1 MRRVG
6 ILLAIGAILGIAIVP
21 AEAETLEQ
29 VIAKHI
35 EARGG
40 QEAWAKLESMKLT
53 GQFVAFSKVAPFT
66 LQRKR
71 DRRYHMDHLQNEKQV
86 TIAYDGKNAWSDNHW
101 NQPGAMPIEAGP
113 DLDAVLREIDFATAL
128 FDYDERGFTAE
139 LIGETEIEGI
149 PAIGI
154 KLMRSEDS
162 VDTWY
167 LDPRTYLEIARESP
181 GSDFG
186 RPMPTRTFF
195 DDFRKVEGLV
205 IPHHV
210 EGQWYTRD
218 RVMTVESVE
227 LNAEIDDAL
236 FRIPAPNGMGPFV
249 GLVGNWK
256 VKTETRQ
263 QPGAP
268 WQESERE
275 GNIEAILRGALMQER
290 FVTEGGTEVIWT
302 LSFDS
307 FHEKYRYTAID
318 GQRNQ
323 LDVREGTFDDDGKL
337 VLSNMD
343 TGTTWSGFGM
353 TFHTRV
359 TMFDI
364 GDDAIKVHTELS
376 TDGGENWFLAAKREY
391 TRDQ

>member
-1 MRRVG
+1 MR
-6 ILLAIGAILGIAIVP
+6 ILLAIGAALGVAVAPIG
-21 AEAETLEQ
+21 AETLEE
-29 VIAKHI
+29 VIAKHV

-40 QEAWAKLESMKLT
+40 EEAWAKIESLKMT
-53 GQFVAFSKVAPFT
+53 GQYMAFSVVSPFT

-71 DRRYHMDHLQNEKQV
+71 DRRYHMDHLHNEKQV
-86 TIAYDGKNAWSDNHW
+86 TIAYDGENAWSDNHW
-101 NQPGAMPIEAGP
+101 NQPGAMPIAPGP
-113 DLDAVLREIDFATAL
+113 DLDAVLRDIDFATSL
-128 FDYDERGFTAE
+128 FDYGARDFSAE
-139 LIGETEIEGI
+139 LIGETDVEGI

-154 KLMRSEDS
+154 KLIRSDDS

-167 LDPRTYLEIARESP
+167 LDPETYLEIARDSP

-195 DDFRKVEGLV
+195 DDFRKVGDIV

-227 LNAEIDDAL
+227 LNAEIDAAL

-249 GLVGNWK
+249 GLAGQWK

-263 QPGAP
+263 QPGAD

-275 GNIEAILRGALMQER
+275 GKIEAMMRGALMQGR
-290 FVTEGGTEVIWT
+290 FVTEGGTEAIWT

-307 FHEKYRYTAID
+307 FNEEYRYTAID

-323 LDVREGTFDDDGKL
+323 LDVREGNFDDDGKL
-337 VLSNMD
+337 VLSNLD
-343 TGTTWSGFGM
+343 SGTSWSGFGM
-353 TFHTRV
+353 TFHTRM
-359 TMFDI
+359 TMFDL
-364 GDDAIKVHTELS
+364 GDDGFKAHAEIS
-376 TDGGENWFLAAKREY
+376 NDGGENWFLAAKSEY
-391 TRDQ
+391 TRAQ